1 MNILVCVNNT
11 PDTTAK
17 IAFTAGNTKFAGEG
31 VSYILNPYDEWYS
44 LVRAI
49 ELQEKFGG
57 KVTVIH
63 VGPASSDTNLRKALA
78 IGADEAVRIDSVPL
92 SAAAVA
98 TAIAAYAKDKAYDLI
113 FTGKES
119 IDYQS
124 AEVGAMIAEH
134 LDWPF
139 IGFANKL
146 DVEGTT
152 ATVQREVEGALEV
165 IQVGMPVVVSSAK
178 GMAEQRIPNMRGIMM
193 AKSKPLQVITPP
205 AIEELL
211 TVKTFTLPPPKSGV
225 KMVEPGDMSRLV
237 QLIHEE
243 TKVI

>member
-57 KVTVIH
+57 QVTVIH

-211 TVKTFTLPPPKSGV
+211 TVKTFTLPSPKSGV

>member
-11 PDTTAK
+11 PDTIAK
-17 IAFTAGNTKFAGEG
+17 IAFTEGNTKFASEG

-63 VGPASSDTNLRKALA
+63 VGPASSDTNIRKALA
-78 IGADEAVRIDSVPL
+78 IGADEAVRIDAVPL
-92 SAAAVA
+92 SAAYVA
-98 TAIAAYAKDKAYDLI
+98 EAIAVYAKDKSYDLI

-146 DVEGTT
+146 DVDGSSVTIH
-152 ATVQREVEGALEV
+152 REVEGAIEV
-165 IQVGMPVVVSSAK
+165 TQVGIPLVVSSAK

-193 AKSKPLQVITPP
+193 AKSKPLQVIAPP
-205 AIEELL
+205 SVGEPLK
-211 TVKTFTLPPPKSGV
+211 VKAFTLPPPKSGV
-225 KMVEPGDMSRLV
+225 KMVDPADMPRLV

>member
-1 MNILVCVNNT
+1 MNILVCINNT

-17 IAFTAGNTKFAGEG
+17 IAFTDNNTRFASEG
-31 VSYILNPYDEWYS
+31 VATILNPYDEWYS

-49 ELQEKFGG
+49 ELQEKMGA

-63 VGPASSDTNLRKALA
+63 VGPSASDTNIRKALA
-78 IGADEAVRIDSVPL
+78 IGADEAVRIDAVPT
-92 SAAAVA
+92 SASYVAAQ
-98 TAIAAYAKDKAYDLI
+98 IAAYAGDKGFDII

-124 AEVGAMIAEH
+124 AEVGAMLAEH

-139 IGFANKL
+139 VGFANHL
-146 DVEGTT
+146 EVVDQT
-152 ATVQREVEGALEV
+152 ATLHREIEGGVEVVEV
-165 IQVGMPVVVSSAK
+165 SLPLVISSAK

-193 AKSKPLQVITPP
+193 AKNKPLVVLPP
-205 AIEELL
+205 QGVEESLA
-211 TVKTFTLPPPKSGV
+211 VKAFTLPAPKSGV
-225 KMVEPGDMSRLV
+225 KMVDPNDMAKLV
-237 QLIHEE
+237 QMIHDE